1 MKEHYPLAGLKR
13 LCGLFGK
20 TRQAFYD
27 HAQRDESTLFHEALV
42 IDLVRSCRTIL
53 PKVGGVKLLH
63 MLQTDFAAHKITMG
77 RDSFFKLLRDH
88 GLLIKRKRCYTRTTD
103 SRHPYRKWPDLTK
116 SFKLNATEQLWVS
129 DITYLRTDNGFIYL
143 SLITDAWS
151 HKIVGYHLS
160 QWLKTQG
167 CIIAL
172 NKAISA
178 LSSTH
183 KLIHHSDRGV
193 QYCCEPYVA
202 LLQKNNIG
210 ISMTQ
215 TGSPYDNA
223 VAERINGILKDELEL
238 DKTFR
243 CYNDAVGAVHKAI
256 DTYNRI
262 RPHMTCGN
270 LTPQIAHQTTEPFKK
285 LWKSKTYCKAKSV
298 LL

>member
-1 MKEHYPLAGLKR
+1 MKEYYPSVGLKR

-27 HAQRDESTLFHEALV
+27 QAKRNDSSVFEEALI
-42 IDLVRSCRTIL
+42 IDLVKSYRTAL
-53 PKVGGVKLLH
+53 PKIGGVKLLH
-63 MLQTDFAAHKITMG
+63 MLQPDFTAHKITMG
-77 RDSFFKLLRDH
+77 RDSFFKLLRKH
-88 GLLIKRKRCYTRTTD
+88 GLLIKRKRYHVRTTD
-103 SRHPYRKWPDLTK
+103 SNHAYRKWPDLTK
-116 SFKLNATEQLWVS
+116 SFKLKATQQLWVS

-160 QWLKTQG
+160 QYLKTQG

-172 NKAISA
+172 NKAIA
-178 LSSTH
+178 TLSSPH

-223 VAERINGILKDELEL
+223 VAERVNGILKEELIL

-243 CYNDAVGAVHKAI
+243 SYNDAVGAVHTAI

-270 LTPQIAHQTTEPFKK
+270 LTPHIAHQTTEPFKK
-285 LWKSKTYCKAKSV
+285 LWKNKTYCKAKSV